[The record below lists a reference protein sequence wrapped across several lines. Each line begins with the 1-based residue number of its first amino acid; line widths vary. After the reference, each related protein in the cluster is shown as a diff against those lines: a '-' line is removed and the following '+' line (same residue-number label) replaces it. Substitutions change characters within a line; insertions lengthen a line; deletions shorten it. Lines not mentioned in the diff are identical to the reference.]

1 MSRIDEEDHAR
12 GARVE
17 IAIRAAQSGDLATA
31 AGILAGMS
39 GEERD
44 AIAPLIAA
52 AAGSP
57 TAMGPLRDLFG
68 SQTLARVDRSTRQL
82 GPEAARHLAALL
94 PQRPPEAA

>member
-39 GEERD
+39 GEERN

-52 AAGSP
+52 AAGNP
-57 TAMGPLRDLFG
+57 TTTGPLSDLFG
-68 SQTLARVDRSTRQL
+68 TQTLARVDRSTRHL

-94 PQRPPEAA
+94 PQTPPESA

>member
-39 GEERD
+39 PEERT

-52 AAGSP
+52 ATGGTD
-57 TAMGPLRDLFG
+57 TAHPLGDLFG
-68 SQTLARVDRSTRQL
+68 TQTLARIDRSTRHL

-94 PQRPPEAA
+94 PQTPVETA

>member
-17 IAIRAAQSGDLATA
+17 IAIRAAQSRDLATA

-57 TAMGPLRDLFG
+57 TTTGPLSDLFG
-68 SQTLARVDRSTRQL
+68 TQTLARVDRSTRHL

-94 PQRPPEAA
+94 PQTPPEAA